1 MTMLSL
7 IFVGN
12 LTRRN
17 GYLGAIAEALRN
29 ARVFYRGDL
38 QTPDDPWM
46 MIIFHALDEEFL
58 DEAWYSCSEFAQ
70 IASER
75 RNQDSNQVA
84 YMDLSSIH
92 YSVASGYIGPGADGA
107 ASSTMWRR
115 SGTIRE
121 ASGIIAES
129 TRRSPWLY
137 IAFLKWDSDILI
149 CSYTRESLIWYS

>member
-29 ARVFYRGDL
+29 ARVFYRGES
-38 QTPDDPWM
+38 QAPDDPWM
-46 MIIFHALDEEFL
+46 MIIFHALDEELL
-58 DEAWYSCSEFAQ
+58 DEAWYSCSGFVQ
-70 IASER
+70 IAFER

-92 YSVASGYIGPGADGA
+92 YSVASG
-107 ASSTMWRR
+107 
-115 SGTIRE
+115 
-121 ASGIIAES
+121 
-129 TRRSPWLY
+129 
-137 IAFLKWDSDILI
+137 
-149 CSYTRESLIWYS
+149 